1 MQPIKDTVKNIPKD
15 PGVYFFKNNKNDIIY
30 IGKAKNIRN
39 RVRTY
44 FQKNKYQSPKNISM
58 IKRIVDVEWIVVTKD
73 NVDEVMEKVKAEG
86 GDYALFAV
94 TDEGYKK
101 LSLNFADIRNKLYE
115 QQQIIL
121 SYKEYYEDGEREQ
134 PEGTD

>member
-1 MQPIKDTVKNIPKD
+1 MVRLIGSVLLFGLLLNGCAGLAVKEL
-15 PGVYFFKNNKNDIIY
+15 
-30 IGKAKNIRN
+30 
-39 RVRTY
+39 
-44 FQKNKYQSPKNISM
+44 QSYKIEK
-58 IKRIVDVEWIVVTKD
+58 KREPLNLPNPEPLSLVDVEWIVVTKD

-121 SYKEYYEDGEREQ
+121 SYKEYYEDGERESNQ
-134 PEGTD
+134 GTD

>member
-1 MQPIKDTVKNIPKD
+1 MVRQIGNVLLFGLALLFLNSCAGLAVKEL
-15 PGVYFFKNNKNDIIY
+15 
-30 IGKAKNIRN
+30 
-39 RVRTY
+39 
-44 FQKNKYQSPKNISM
+44 QSYKIEK
-58 IKRIVDVEWIVVTKD
+58 KREPLNLPNPEPLSLVDVEWIVVTKD

-115 QQQIIL
+115 TNQILL
-121 SYKEYYEDGEREQ
+121 SYREYYEGGERNTAQ
-134 PEGTD
+134 GTD

>member
-1 MQPIKDTVKNIPKD
+1 MVRLIVSVLVFGLLLNGCAGLAVKE
-15 PGVYFFKNNKNDIIY
+15 
-30 IGKAKNIRN
+30 
-39 RVRTY
+39 
-44 FQKNKYQSPKNISM
+44 ISNYK
-58 IKRIVDVEWIVVTKD
+58 IEKKREPLNLPNPEPLSLVDVEWIVVTKD

-115 QQQIIL
+115 QNQIIL
-121 SYKEYYEDGEREQ
+121 SYKEYYEGGEREST
-134 PEGTD
+134 EGTD

>member
-1 MQPIKDTVKNIPKD
+1 MVRLIGSVLLFGLLLNGCAGLAVKEL
-15 PGVYFFKNNKNDIIY
+15 
-30 IGKAKNIRN
+30 
-39 RVRTY
+39 
-44 FQKNKYQSPKNISM
+44 QSYKIEK
-58 IKRIVDVEWIVVTKD
+58 KREPLNLPNPEPLSLVDVEWIVVTKD

-121 SYKEYYEDGEREQ
+121 SYKEYYEDGERKQ
-134 PEGTD
+134 SEGTD

>member
-1 MQPIKDTVKNIPKD
+1 MVRLIVSVLVFGLLLNGCAGLAVKEISSYKIEKTREPLNLPNPK
-15 PGVYFFKNNKNDIIY
+15 PLELI
-30 IGKAKNIRN
+30 
-39 RVRTY
+39 
-44 FQKNKYQSPKNISM
+44 
-58 IKRIVDVEWIVVTKD
+58 DVEWIVVTKD
-73 NVDEVMEKVKAEG
+73 NVDEVMERVKAEG

-121 SYKEYYEDGEREQ
+121 SYKEYYEDGERESNQ
-134 PEGTD
+134 GTD

>member
-1 MQPIKDTVKNIPKD
+1 MVRLIVSALVFGLLLNGCAGLAVKE
-15 PGVYFFKNNKNDIIY
+15 
-30 IGKAKNIRN
+30 
-39 RVRTY
+39 
-44 FQKNKYQSPKNISM
+44 ISNYK
-58 IKRIVDVEWIVVTKD
+58 IEKKREPLDLPMPLPLELIDVEWIVVTKD

-121 SYKEYYEDGEREQ
+121 SYKEYYEDGERESNQ
-134 PEGTD
+134 GTD

>member
-1 MQPIKDTVKNIPKD
+1 MVRQIGNVLLFGLAILFLNSCAGLAVKELQSYKIEKKREPLDLPMPQPL
-15 PGVYFFKNNKNDIIY
+15 
-30 IGKAKNIRN
+30 
-39 RVRTY
+39 
-44 FQKNKYQSPKNISM
+44 SL
-58 IKRIVDVEWIVVTKD
+58 VDVEWIVVTKD

-121 SYKEYYEDGEREQ
+121 SYKEYYEDGERESNQ
-134 PEGTD
+134 GTD

>member
-1 MQPIKDTVKNIPKD
+1 MVRLIVSVLVFGLLLNGCAGLAVKEISNYKIEKKREPLNLPNPK
-15 PGVYFFKNNKNDIIY
+15 PLELI
-30 IGKAKNIRN
+30 
-39 RVRTY
+39 
-44 FQKNKYQSPKNISM
+44 
-58 IKRIVDVEWIVVTKD
+58 DVEWIVVTKD

-115 QQQIIL
+115 QNQIIL
-121 SYKEYYEDGEREQ
+121 SYKEYYEGGEREQ
-134 PEGTD
+134 SEGTN

>member
-1 MQPIKDTVKNIPKD
+1 MVRLIVSVLVFGLLLNGCAGLAVKEL
-15 PGVYFFKNNKNDIIY
+15 
-30 IGKAKNIRN
+30 
-39 RVRTY
+39 
-44 FQKNKYQSPKNISM
+44 QSYKIEK
-58 IKRIVDVEWIVVTKD
+58 KREPLNLPNPEPLSLVDVEWIVVTKD

-121 SYKEYYEDGEREQ
+121 SYKEYYEDGERESNQ
-134 PEGTD
+134 GTD

>member
-1 MQPIKDTVKNIPKD
+1 MVRLIVSALVFGLLLNGCAGLAVKE
-15 PGVYFFKNNKNDIIY
+15 
-30 IGKAKNIRN
+30 
-39 RVRTY
+39 
-44 FQKNKYQSPKNISM
+44 ISNYK
-58 IKRIVDVEWIVVTKD
+58 IEKKREPLDLPMPVPLELIDVEWIVVTKD

-121 SYKEYYEDGEREQ
+121 SYKEYYEDGERESDQ
-134 PEGTD
+134 GTD

>member
-1 MQPIKDTVKNIPKD
+1 MVRLIGSVLLFGLLLNGCAGLAVKEL
-15 PGVYFFKNNKNDIIY
+15 
-30 IGKAKNIRN
+30 
-39 RVRTY
+39 
-44 FQKNKYQSPKNISM
+44 QSYKIEK
-58 IKRIVDVEWIVVTKD
+58 KREPLNLSNPEPLSLVDVEWIVVTKD

-134 PEGTD
+134 SEGTD

>member
-1 MQPIKDTVKNIPKD
+1 MVRPIGNVLLFGLAILFLNSCAGLAVKEL
-15 PGVYFFKNNKNDIIY
+15 
-30 IGKAKNIRN
+30 
-39 RVRTY
+39 
-44 FQKNKYQSPKNISM
+44 QSYKIEK
-58 IKRIVDVEWIVVTKD
+58 KREPLDLPMPEPLSLVDVEWIVVTKD

-121 SYKEYYEDGEREQ
+121 SYKEYYEENGDE
-134 PEGTD
+134 

>member
-1 MQPIKDTVKNIPKD
+1 MDC
-15 PGVYFFKNNKNDIIY
+15 
-30 IGKAKNIRN
+30 A
-39 RVRTY
+39 
-44 FQKNKYQSPKNISM
+44 
-58 IKRIVDVEWIVVTKD
+58 TKD

-94 TDEGYKK
+94 TDEGAK

-121 SYKEYYEDGEREQ
+121 SYKDITKMENRKSDQ
-134 PEGTD
+134 GTD

>member
-1 MQPIKDTVKNIPKD
+1 MVRLIVSVLVFGLLLNGCAGLAVKE
-15 PGVYFFKNNKNDIIY
+15 
-30 IGKAKNIRN
+30 
-39 RVRTY
+39 
-44 FQKNKYQSPKNISM
+44 ISNYK
-58 IKRIVDVEWIVVTKD
+58 IEKKREPLNLPNPEPLSLVDVEWIVVTKD

-101 LSLNFADIRNKLYE
+101 LSTNFADIRNKLYE
-115 QQQIIL
+115 QNQIIL

-134 PEGTD
+134 SEGTD